1 MNLMEF
7 ARNQAFWALD
17 FAKGGKVKE
26 YLKNLQ
32 KIEGG
37 NGVSDEEAL
46 EYQKKQLE
54 KLLKHAQETVE
65 IFSNQTSLNINDWPV
80 TNKLTYRADYN
91 KSISSKF
98 DKDSLIQMSTS
109 GSTGT
114 PFVCYQD
121 IDKKKHVNAET
132 MFYNGNIG
140 FKIGR
145 RIIYLRSIVTEVQ
158 KSSRQQFAQN
168 IYLLDC
174 NDLSDKGIKEKLKC
188 IVELSKKSGAMLM
201 GYASTFE
208 AFQKFFDKYGYDY
221 TKGANIYG
229 IASGSEML
237 YDHVRESME
246 KAFGCK
252 CVSRYANEENGFLGQ
267 DKDENNVFYMNRADY
282 YVEILKMDCDEP
294 AEDGEVGRIVITD
307 LFNFAMPMI
316 RYDTG
321 DVAAYTFDEK
331 TSRKV
336 LSSFGGR
343 KVDSVTNSNGETI
356 SPHAITN
363 LMWKYK
369 DVSQYQFVQKNVGEY
384 VIIINTSESSF
395 DEESFIKDFKQILGS
410 SVKITIEYTDDIP
423 VLASGKRRYI
433 VNEMHW

>member
-17 FAKGGKVKE
+17 FAKGSKVKE

-37 NGVSDEEAL
+37 NGVSDEEAF

-54 KLLKHAQETVE
+54 KLLKHAKETVE
-65 IFSNQTSLNINDWPV
+65 IFSDQTTLDINDWPV
-80 TNKLTYRADYN
+80 TNKMTYRDDYN

-98 DKDSLIQMSTS
+98 EKDSLIQMSTS

-145 RIIYLRSIVTEVQ
+145 RIIYFRSVVSEVQ
-158 KSSRQQFAQN
+158 KSALQQFSQN
-168 IYLLDC
+168 IYVVNC
-174 NDLSDKGIKEKLKC
+174 NDFSDEKMREKVALIVTLSHR
-188 IVELSKKSGAMLM
+188 SGAMLM
-201 GYASTFE
+201 GNASIFE
-208 AFQKFFDKYGYDY
+208 AFHQYFERNGYDEA
-221 TKGANIYG
+221 KRANVYG
-229 IASGSEML
+229 VACGSEML
-237 YDHVRESME
+237 HNATRESME

-252 CVSRYANEENGFLGQ
+252 CVSRYSNEENGFLGQ
-267 DKDENNVFYMNRADY
+267 DKEENNVFYLNRADY
-282 YVEILKMDCDEP
+282 YVEVLKMDSDEP
-294 AEDGEVGRIVITD
+294 AEDGEVGRIVLTD
-307 LFNFAMPMI
+307 LFNYAMPMI

-321 DVAAYTFDEK
+321 DVGAYIYKENIG
-331 TSRKV
+331 RKV
-336 LSSFGGR
+336 IGSFGGR
-343 KVDSVTNSNGETI
+343 KVDTVTNSKGDFI
-356 SPHAITN
+356 SPYSVSNA
-363 LMWKYK
+363 MWHFK
-369 DVSQYQFVQKNVGEY
+369 DVYQYQFIQKDIGRYE
-384 VIIINTSESSF
+384 IIINIGSGSL
-395 DEESFIKDFKQILGS
+395 DEDLLIKDFQQILGS
-410 SVKITIEYTDDIP
+410 DAQIIIKYTDDIP

-433 VNEMHW
+433 INEMK